1 MTRSKP
7 LTVVRVLNWLPVG
20 GVEHRVIE
28 LLPRLDPKTF
38 RSHIVLL
45 RERGALASLAEQA
58 GIPVHLSPMKTRL
71 SPPGL
76 WRLARLFRQLGAD
89 IVHSHM
95 YRSNTPATVAARL
108 AGVPVIVAQVH
119 NVDTWETRRQRNM
132 DRFLMRWRSAVVA
145 VSETV
150 KRDIVNQL
158 AVDPAKIR
166 VIYNGVNTDAFSTSL
181 ENRAQERKREGLPL
195 FATVAIQVARL
206 VEQKNHRG
214 LLKAFQRVAE
224 TVPDL
229 VLLVVGDGPL
239 RGALE
244 EEARTLGLGQRVV
257 FAGRRH
263 DVPRLLAL
271 SDFSVLPSFKE
282 GFSNVIVESLAAGLP
297 LLVTDVGGNA
307 EAVRDG
313 VEGIVVKDPRN
324 IDGLAK
330 GLERLAS
337 DPILRETMSEKARE
351 RAQEFSVDEMAIQV
365 ARLYLDL
372 MEESRAGKRVASRRR

>member
-45 RERGALASLAEQA
+45 RERGPLAPLAEQA
-58 GIPVHLSPMKTRL
+58 GIPVHLSPMRSRL

-76 WRLARLFRQLGAD
+76 WRLARLFRHLGAD
-89 IVHSHM
+89 VVHSHM

-108 AGVPVIVAQVH
+108 AGVPVIVSQVH
-119 NVDTWETRRQRNM
+119 NVDTWDTRRQRNM

-158 AVDPAKIR
+158 GVDPAKIR
-166 VIYNGVNTDAFSTSL
+166 VIYNGVNTDAFSVSL
-181 ENRAQERKREGLPL
+181 ENRVQERKREGLPL
-195 FATVAIQVARL
+195 FATVAIHVARL

-214 LLKAFQRVAE
+214 LLQAFSRVAAIA
-224 TVPDL
+224 PDL
-229 VLLVVGDGPL
+229 VLLIVGDGPM

-244 EEARTLGLGQRVV
+244 EETRTLGLGHRVV

-271 SDFSVLPSFKE
+271 ADFSVLPSFKE

-313 VEGIVVKDPRN
+313 VEGIVVRDPRN
-324 IDGLAK
+324 IAGLAK

-337 DPILRETMSEKARE
+337 DPILREAMAGKARE
-351 RAQEFSVDEMAIQV
+351 RARDFSVDEMAV
-365 ARLYLDL
+365 RVGRLYLDL
-372 MEESRAGKRVASRRR
+372 MEESRAKKRAASRKR

>member
-76 WRLARLFRQLGAD
+76 WRLARLFRTLGAD

-158 AVDPAKIR
+158 SIDPAKIR

-195 FATVAIQVARL
+195 FAELPVSMELVVEHTDPGLQGDRSTGGTKPARL
-206 VEQKNHRG
+206 ETGAEVQVPLFIKTG
-214 LLKAFQRVAE
+214 DKLKID
-224 TVPDL
+224 T
-229 VLLVVGDGPL
+229 
-239 RGALE
+239 
-244 EEARTLGLGQRVV
+244 
-257 FAGRRH
+257 
-263 DVPRLLAL
+263 
-271 SDFSVLPSFKE
+271 
-282 GFSNVIVESLAAGLP
+282 
-297 LLVTDVGGNA
+297 
-307 EAVRDG
+307 RDG
-313 VEGIVVKDPRN
+313 
-324 IDGLAK
+324 
-330 GLERLAS
+330 S
-337 DPILRETMSEKARE
+337 
-351 RAQEFSVDEMAIQV
+351 
-365 ARLYLDL
+365 YL
-372 MEESRAGKRVASRRR
+372 GRVNN